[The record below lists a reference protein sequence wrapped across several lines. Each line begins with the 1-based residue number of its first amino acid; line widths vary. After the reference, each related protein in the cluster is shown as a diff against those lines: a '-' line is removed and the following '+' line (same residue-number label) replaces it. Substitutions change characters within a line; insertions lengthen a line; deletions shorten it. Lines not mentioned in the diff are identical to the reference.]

1 MAEQRDPHDEWAPP
15 APAWNIQRAGRQ
27 WSDEEWEGRWA
38 LMPRKVE
45 AIDGEIIMLDTAPG
59 LVLGA
64 LLEYLGRTGPWR
76 WGT

>member
-1 MAEQRDPHDEWAPP
+1 
-15 APAWNIQRAGRQ
+15 
-27 WSDEEWEGRWA
+27 
-38 LMPRKVE
+38 MPRKVE